1 MLHKY
6 SSCSENKLWIKKRL
20 KFKNNI
26 VTPENELTQLEELYV
41 KLNLSKRIAHHES
54 GVF

>member
-1 MLHKY
+1 MLLVFY
-6 SSCSENKLWIKKRL
+6 ESDFIFLNLCKRL